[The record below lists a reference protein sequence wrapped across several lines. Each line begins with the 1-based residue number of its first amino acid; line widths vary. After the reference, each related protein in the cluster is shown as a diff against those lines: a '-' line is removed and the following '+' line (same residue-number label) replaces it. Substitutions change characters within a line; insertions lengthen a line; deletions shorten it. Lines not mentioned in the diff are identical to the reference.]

1 MNALLLALF
10 LVGVGAGVLLRALGH
25 SPKPSPKRKFPKKDG
40 LDTVD
45 EMFLYGEVN
54 GDDFYR
60 M

>member
-1 MNALLLALF
+1 MNALLIILF
-10 LVGVGAGVLLRALGH
+10 VIGIATGLFMRHYQAPQEQ
-25 SPKPSPKRKFPKKDG
+25 PKQMPSEGTK
-40 LDTVD
+40 LDIVD

>member
-1 MNALLLALF
+1 MNALLIALF
-10 LVGVGAGVLLRALGH
+10 VIGVGAGVLLRALGH
-25 SPKPSPKRKFPKKDG
+25 SPKPRPQPKFPRKDN